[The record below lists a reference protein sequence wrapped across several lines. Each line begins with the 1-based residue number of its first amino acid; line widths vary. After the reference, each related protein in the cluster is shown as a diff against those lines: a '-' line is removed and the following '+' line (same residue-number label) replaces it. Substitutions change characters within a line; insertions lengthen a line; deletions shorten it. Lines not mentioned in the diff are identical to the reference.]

1 MIDNNDLSILEELLN
16 EEIESY
22 CQSGYSVKS
31 EYVVKLRKI
40 IKKLGLRE
48 LYDFDKRFS
57 RKGEE

>member
-1 MIDNNDLSILEELLN
+1 MFDKNELAILEELLN

-31 EYVVKLRKI
+31 EYVVRLRNM

-48 LYDFDKRFS
+48 FYDFDKRFS
-57 RKGEE
+57 RKEK